1 MNYTIL
7 MILLNKGDI
16 MSTKLTA
23 FRIKECNLKDYQK
36 FADMYTDGN
45 LTKAIQILAN
55 LGLEHLTRKQKRLI
69 KTFS

>member
-1 MNYTIL
+1 
-7 MILLNKGDI
+7 
-16 MSTKLTA
+16 MSRKLTA
-23 FRIKECNLKDYQK
+23 FRIKESNLKEYQK

>member
-1 MNYTIL
+1 MT
-7 MILLNKGDI
+7 
-16 MSTKLTA
+16 TKLTA
-23 FRIKECNLKDYQK
+23 FRIKESNLKDYQK
-36 FADMYTDGN
+36 FADKFTDGN